1 MIATGPRVLHHRI
14 GWRNRLAQTDT
25 RATSCT
31 PKRAIHKRTTPP
43 ETVTG
48 VTLAA
53 IRYFRYS
60 PPIRTRSALVMF
72 FASGLLA
79 LLPSLSHT
87 VKSSPTAYGLLM
99 GCFGF
104 GAVVGA
110 LLMQRARARWSTE
123 VVVTGGVALF
133 GIATL
138 AASLLR
144 SLAGLSVAM
153 IVGGSSWIVFLS
165 LFSVLV
171 LNHAPEWVRA
181 RVLVGTAALTEPLLC
196 CERRLSG
203 MVEK

>member
-1 MIATGPRVLHHRI
+1 
-14 GWRNRLAQTDT
+14 
-25 RATSCT
+25 
-31 PKRAIHKRTTPP
+31 
-43 ETVTG
+43 
-48 VTLAA
+48 
-53 IRYFRYS
+53 
-60 PPIRTRSALVMF
+60 MF

-99 GCFGF
+99 GSFGF

-138 AASLLR
+138 AASVLR

-153 IVGGSSWIVFLS
+153 IVAGSSWIVFLS